1 LSVGAVDYDI
11 PPTEETIQSYIVY
24 SQSPESGTVVVEGS
38 SVNLKLSV
46 DIEKI
51 VTADNEQDEEEF
63 F

>member
-1 LSVGAVDYDI
+1 M
-11 PPTEETIQSYIVY
+11 QSYIVY
-24 SQSPESGTVVVEGS
+24 SQSTESGTVVLEGS

>member
-1 LSVGAVDYDI
+1 VDYDI
-11 PPTEETIQSYIVY
+11 PPTEETMQSYIVY